1 MGKSIKPH
9 NLLVDYLSR
18 VEGETSITVKVGK
31 VGVEEIKL
39 KVSEPPRFFE
49 SFLVGRRF
57 DEVGDIVS
65 RICGI
70 CPISHMTT
78 ALQAIED
85 AMGIVP
91 SKQTRALRRLMCVTQ
106 IVSSHIVHLYMLAL
120 PDYFNYPGF
129 LPMMSEFKEETRN
142 FLKMKDAMNR
152 VGNLIGGRA
161 LHPVSMVV
169 GGFTRVPAR
178 KDLDALA
185 AGIERVLPLA
195 RSTFHLISTLP
206 YPDLESNTEY
216 LAMQKNG
223 EFAINDGKLVSSR
236 GLDLDIHHYPSYF
249 HEKQESYAMAKKSFT
264 VEGSP
269 FMVGALARMNLKFDR
284 YHRETKAVA
293 GKMNLSLPD
302 INPFHNN
309 LAQALEIHDGML
321 ECLRLISGLNP
332 EKERPSFKIRGGAGR
347 AVTEAPRGL
356 LMHYYE
362 VNRKGFIEKAD
373 LVTPTSHNLAN
384 MEEDLRLLV
393 DRFSGDDGPELRK
406 KCEQLIRAYD
416 PCFSCS
422 VH

>member
-1 MGKSIKPH
+1 MRRSIKPH
-9 NLLVDYLSR
+9 SLHVDYLSR
-18 VEGETSITVKVGK
+18 VEGETALTVRVGE
-31 VGVEEIKL
+31 GDETDIKL
-39 KVSEPPRFFE
+39 KIFEPPRFFE

-78 ALQAIED
+78 SLQAVED
-85 AMGIVP
+85 AMGIDP
-91 SKQTRALRRLMCVTQ
+91 GSQTKALRRLMCVAQ

-142 FLKMKDAMNR
+142 FLRMKEVMNR
-152 VGNLIGGRA
+152 VGDVIGGRA

-169 GGFTRVPAR
+169 GGFTRVPSS

-185 AGIERVLPLA
+185 VDIEALLPLA
-195 RSTFHLISTLP
+195 RNTCHLINDLTC
-206 YPDLESNTEY
+206 PDLESNTEY
-216 LAMQKNG
+216 VGLQRDG
-223 EFAINDGKLVSSR
+223 EFAINEGKLVSSK
-236 GLDLDIHHYPSYF
+236 GLDLEIHRYASYF
-249 HEKQESYAMAKKSFT
+249 KEKQESYAMAKKSFT
-264 VEGSP
+264 AEGSP
-269 FMVGALARMNLKFDR
+269 FMVGALARMNLKFDC
-284 YHRETKAVA
+284 YHQETRALA

-302 INPFHNN
+302 CNPFHNN

-321 ECLRLISGLNP
+321 ECLSLISGLNP
-332 EKERPSFKIRGGAGR
+332 QNERASFKIREGAGR
-347 AVTEAPRGL
+347 SITEAPRGL

-362 VNRKGFIEKAD
+362 VDRRGFIGKAN
-373 LVTPTSHNLAN
+373 LVTPTSHNFAN

-393 DRFSGDDGPELRK
+393 NRFSEDDGPGLRK